1 MSIQNESFGERA
13 RLFTLENS
21 SGTRLVLTDIG
32 ASAVSLVWRGTDILL
47 GWEDPDR
54 YFNGEGCHGAT
65 IGRVANRVADSRFVL
80 NGKTYELVKEKREQ
94 RKLEKEFNLSVAKTD
109 EYRCKKDEM
118 EVVMATVAHDIE
130 TRDFEE
136 LDETLYEKTLQL
148 NASVADF
155 LKKEAREEFS
165 YDADSATQVMQRFHI
180 A

>member
-1 MSIQNESFGERA
+1 MVWQAYLSSEAIIS
-13 RLFTLENS
+13 LIPVFTL
-21 SGTRLVLTDIG
+21 
-32 ASAVSLVWRGTDILL
+32 AV
-47 GWEDPDR
+47 
-54 YFNGEGCHGAT
+54 H
-65 IGRVANRVADSRFVL
+65 
-80 NGKTYELVKEKREQ
+80 
-94 RKLEKEFNLSVAKTD
+94 SVAKTD